1 MFCTKCGK
9 QIQDGSNF
17 CIGCGAK
24 LAHGS
29 DNSSQ
34 SVASISVGL
43 RSKKIVIAALLVV
56 GLIGLAAAGFGYF
69 KKQYS
74 DNGGTATKELQ
85 NNAPDKQAQKLDGYD
100 LIEIIGTTLP
110 KQTGVGKLM
119 ASPLNLIAALNGCK
133 LKGEGGD
140 WKGKCVVY
148 SDGKYLVDENVENDR
163 RVEIRSS
170 GPRAG
175 IEYINFS
182 ATYPNSIDR
191 AILGPQY
198 RVTEAKCP
206 VVPEGHGEFDF
217 GLGAKIYQVV
227 AADRSFVALTSVSSG
242 SGGSWGGLRIY
253 TSGDSVKDVC
263 ESLKVEQEAEA
274 ERRAA
279 INRSKAAQKQTAVQ
293 QSSSAAVPRTPQVQ
307 QAPQPQS
314 SYYEAIL
321 SCGMGGNNLNV
332 LACFAKDGYG
342 SDTELEIQNGGQY
355 GMYKVYNISNLGN
368 EDSQGLHIRLSP
380 NFSIKAQNSNS
391 NLILTLTIRDQNGRV
406 VFQKSASRY
415 GVISVRN

>member
-9 QIQDGSNF
+9 QIEDGSKF
-17 CIGCGAK
+17 CIGCGTK
-24 LAHGS
+24 LAQVGS
-29 DNSSQ
+29 DSLATRANTGSGFESRK
-34 SVASISVGL
+34 VL
-43 RSKKIVIAALLVV
+43 IAALLTV
-56 GLIGLAAAGFGYF
+56 GVIGLAVGGFGYF
-69 KKQYS
+69 KNKNPDSSSTQP
-74 DNGGTATKELQ
+74 KEIQ
-85 NNAPDKQAQKLDGYD
+85 NNGAAKQAQKLDGYD
-100 LIEIIGTTLP
+100 LIDIIGTTLP

-140 WKGKCVVY
+140 WKGKCVIY
-148 SDGKYLVDENVENDR
+148 SDGKYLVDENVESDR
-163 RVEIRSS
+163 KVEIRSS

-182 ATYPNSIDR
+182 ATYPNTIDR
-191 AILGPQY
+191 AIFGSQY

-206 VVPEGHGEFDF
+206 AVPEGHGEYDF

-242 SGGSWGGLRIY
+242 SGGSWGALRIY

-293 QSSSAAVPRTPQVQ
+293 QTPTAPVPRAPQVQ
-307 QAPQPQS
+307 QAAQPQS
-314 SYYEAIL
+314 SYYEAVL

-332 LACFAKDGYG
+332 LACFAKEGYG
-342 SDTELEIQNGGQY
+342 TDTELEIQNGGQY
-355 GMYKVYNISNLGN
+355 GMYKVYNISNLGP
-368 EDSQGLHIRLSP
+368 EDQQGLHIRLSP
-380 NFSIKAQNSNS
+380 NFSIRAQNSHS
-391 NLILTLTIRDQNGRV
+391 QLILTLTIKDQNGRV
-406 VFQKSASRY
+406 VFQKSASKY
-415 GVISVRN
+415 GVISVKN